1 MPALTVVPVQSADE
15 VECDEPA
22 GSFDT
27 GAVLCPATNEVFFDD
42 PLARDL
48 YDRFGDF
55 VVGYI
60 LGGAWSEAA
69 QIALGSPLQG
79 EPRHLIDD
87 CMTGGWAQSIVPA
100 EDGTKPRPGPA
111 IEPGDLDEAIQ
122 TALGHRRRGVDRRC
136 VGHRFRADR
145 QLPARCVERAGGLH
159 VADRRLTS

>member
-1 MPALTVVPVQSADE
+1 
-15 VECDEPA
+15 
-22 GSFDT
+22 
-27 GAVLCPATNEVFFDD
+27 VLCPATNEVFMDE

-69 QIALGSPLQG
+69 QLALGSPLQG

-87 CMTGGWAQSIVPA
+87 CMTGGWAQTIVPDENGA
-100 EDGTKPRPGPA
+100 TQRNGTE

-122 TALGHRRRGVDRRC
+122 TALVIGDEASTDDILGTGFEQIASFRQGVLNGLEAC
-136 VGHRFRADR
+136 TS
-145 QLPARCVERAGGLH
+145 QIGG
-159 VADRRLTS
+159 